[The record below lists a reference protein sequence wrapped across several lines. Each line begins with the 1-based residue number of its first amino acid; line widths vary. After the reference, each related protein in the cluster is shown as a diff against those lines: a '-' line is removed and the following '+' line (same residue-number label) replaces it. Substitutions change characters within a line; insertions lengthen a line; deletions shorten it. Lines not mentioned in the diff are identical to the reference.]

1 MKNLLNAKWLFIVN
15 TIPVVLLF
23 TIAFGQYDVIESLL
37 SKPARIMWQQFAI
50 VLLILSTAN
59 VVYAIYCLRKKKNI
73 SIIFSLFSLISY
85 IIYLYIYVN
94 KSGELMP
101 FSVPQWMITSDVVYY
116 PGTFLMPTLIHAL
129 LVIVA
134 VSIPK
139 RKKSNAW
146 LNFLYGLCF
155 PLLTYLFVQITLPL
169 WQMPESKYNYHVF
182 VVLFIAIT
190 VLFLFFISRGVFILV
205 NSRSSTLAK
214 YNLLWKIIIAVI
226 LPLTGLLVNNGVL
239 FGKNSFAGS
248 SPFGNFSDITF
259 YAIALINGIT
269 LCVPKFKNETY
280 RLARFLI
287 LLVCFPYVL
296 YFFFIFLPFLP
307 LSIVAIILVG
317 VGFLMLAPLLI
328 FIVQAS
334 DLYAEYSFF
343 SEKYH
348 TKKINLS
355 IVVCLSLIP
364 TIITLSY
371 LRDKHIL
378 NNALSYVY
386 DNDYRNEKKIDKR
399 SLANTLD
406 VIKQHKG
413 RSRSLNSDEYLPFL
427 TSFYNW
433 LVLNNMILSD
443 AKIATLEQIF
453 YGQNANLNP
462 IINRETKTARINSLN
477 VESKYNIKRKYWES
491 TLNLTL
497 QNDSSSRFGTY
508 ETDFSLPEG
517 CWVSDYY
524 LYVGNKKEMGILAE
538 KKSALWIFNQIRNV
552 NQDPGLLYYLSG
564 NRIAFKVFPL
574 NKNETRKTGITFI
587 HKEPFVLN
595 IDTHKVTLGNHA
607 FPVEQDIYT
616 TKNAIYIPS
625 DEKAK
630 LPLVKRKP
638 IYHFIIDVSKNNKQL
653 IACYSSRIENYL
665 SNNRIDEKDVTINF
679 TNSYSTSFDFTTD
692 WRNKLKDQ
700 NFEGGYYLDRAIR
713 QTLLNSYNNQN
724 TTYPVIITVTNH
736 IKDAVIL
743 KDFADIQAA
752 FPENSSFFELDKNG
766 KIWKHSLITNP
777 KQTLAEVMQ
786 IPTDV
791 SVFAWPNANK
801 PIAYLANNNSPSIII
816 KSSII
821 KAQEDPKKTWEAGLN
836 IYASWL
842 AMNLN
847 PKAGNE
853 SHLELIKESMRHQI
867 MSPLTSFIVVENEAQ
882 KKALKRKQEQ
892 ILKGNKNLDTDEDT
906 QSMSE
911 PNLFLLLGLI
921 ALGIGV
927 KKTKIIFVTKV
938 NT

>member
-15 TIPVVLLF
+15 TVPTILLF
-23 TIAFGQYDVIESLL
+23 TIAFGQYDIIESLL
-37 SKPARIMWQQFAI
+37 SKPVKIMWQQFAI
-50 VLLILSTAN
+50 TLLILSTAN
-59 VVYAIYCLRKKKNI
+59 VIYAIYCLHKKKNI
-73 SIIFSLFSLISY
+73 SIIYSLLSLVSY

-94 KSGELMP
+94 KNGELIP
-101 FSVPQWMITSDVVYY
+101 FSVPQWMITSDVVFY
-116 PGTFLMPTLIHAL
+116 PGTFLMPTLVHAL
-129 LVIVA
+129 LVIVTI
-134 VSIPK
+134 SIPK
-139 RKKSNAW
+139 GKKSNAW

-155 PLLTYLFVQITLPL
+155 PLLTYLFVQIALPL
-169 WQMPESKYNYHVF
+169 WQVPESKYNYHVF
-182 VVLFIAIT
+182 IVLFIALT

-214 YNLLWKIIIAVI
+214 YNLLWKIIIAI
-226 LPLTGLLVNNGVL
+226 IFPLTGLLVNNGVL
-239 FGKNSFAGS
+239 FGKESLVGS

-269 LCVPKFKNETY
+269 LCMPKFENEIY
-280 RLARFLI
+280 RLARFLT
-287 LLVCFPYVL
+287 LMVCFPYVL

-307 LSIVAIILVG
+307 LSIVAIIFVG

-328 FIVQAS
+328 FIVQSS

-355 IVVCLSLIP
+355 IAACLLLIP
-364 TIITLSY
+364 IIITLSY

-378 NNALSYVY
+378 KDALSYVY
-386 DNDYRNEKKIDKR
+386 DNDYRNEKKIDKK

-413 RSRSLNSDEYLPFL
+413 RSRSSTSDEYLPFL

-433 LVLNNMILSD
+433 LVLDNMILSD

-453 YGQNANLNP
+453 YGQNSNINP
-462 IINRETKTARINSLN
+462 IVNRETKTAKINSLN
-477 VESKYNIKRKYWES
+477 VESKYDIEQKYWES

-517 CWVSDYY
+517 CWISDYY
-524 LYVGNKKEMGILAE
+524 LYVGNKKEIGILAE

-564 NRIAFKVFPL
+564 NRIAFKVFPF

-595 IDTHKVTLGNHA
+595 IDTHKIALGKQSV
-607 FPVEQDIYT
+607 FLEQGIYIT
-616 TKNAIYIPS
+616 ENAVYIPS
-625 DEKAK
+625 HEKTK
-630 LPLVKRKP
+630 LPLIKRKP
-638 IYHFIIDVSKNNKQL
+638 VYHFIIDVSKNSKHL
-653 IACYSSRIENYL
+653 VASYSNRIENYL
-665 SNNRIDEKDVTINF
+665 TKNRIDRKDVKINF
-679 TNSYSTSFDFTTD
+679 TNSYTTFFDFTID
-692 WRNKLKDQ
+692 WKTKLKDQ

-724 TTYPVIITVTNH
+724 GTYPVIISITNQ
-736 IKDAVIL
+736 IKDAIIL
-743 KDFADIQAA
+743 KDFADIAAA
-752 FPENSSFFELDKNG
+752 FPESSFFFELDKNG
-766 KIWKHSLITNP
+766 KIWKHSLTNNP
-777 KQTLAEVMQ
+777 LQTLAEVEQ
-786 IPTDV
+786 IPSDV
-791 SVFAWPNANK
+791 RVFGWPNANK
-801 PIAYLANNNSPSIII
+801 PIAYLPNNNSPSIII
-816 KSSII
+816 KPSVT
-821 KAQEDPKKTWEAGLN
+821 KAKEALKKTWEAGLN
-836 IYASWL
+836 LHASWL

-853 SHLELIKESMRHQI
+853 GHLALIKESMQHQI

-911 PNLFLLLGLI
+911 PNLLLLLGFIGLGLAIKQRKRFLGI
-921 ALGIGV
+921 AL
-927 KKTKIIFVTKV
+927 V
-938 NT
+938 N